1 MINGDEEDVFA
12 AAMSGG
18 DMPETGTLENIGSA
32 DLPEEPVVAKP
43 DPTTTTDAPPAK
55 DDAIPAWRLREEAER
70 RRELEREATDLRA
83 FKERVEKERAEAE
96 KAKNPPEMWEE
107 PDKFVGLHV
116 EKALDPVQKA
126 IQEARE
132 ETRKTREFYS
142 QREAIRTHGAE
153 KVDAAYKAL
162 DAAINSGTLNRDA
175 VLADLST
182 SMDPFGDIVS
192 WHKKHTLLTEIGNDP
207 EAYRQR
213 QSDELLKDPE
223 FLAKA
228 IEAARAQA
236 LPVTVGSSRAAPV
249 PDNVT
254 SLPSLNRAPAA
265 ARDEDEP
272 DDPVEVFNSALGG
285 RRRS

>member
-18 DMPETGTLENIGSA
+18 EMPETGTLENIGTD
-32 DLPEEPVVAKP
+32 DLPEAPATATPEPAP
-43 DPTTTTDAPPAK
+43 TTDAPPAK
-55 DDAIPAWRLREEAER
+55 DDAVPAWRLREEAER
-70 RRELEREATDLRA
+70 RRELEREAAELRK
-83 FKERVEKERAEAE
+83 FKETVEAERKKQEGPKSLYEAEDPDAYLGDKVRAE
-96 KAKNPPEMWEE
+96 
-107 PDKFVGLHV
+107 
-116 EKALDPVQKA
+116 LDPVQKA

-162 DAAINSGTLNRDA
+162 DAAINGGTLNRDA
-175 VLADLST
+175 VLADLAA
-182 SMDPFGDIVS
+182 SMDPFGDIVA
-192 WHKKHTLLTEIGNDP
+192 WHKRHTLLTEIGNDP

-228 IEAARAQA
+228 VEAARAQA
-236 LPVTVGSSRAAPV
+236 LPVTVGSSRTASA

-272 DDPVEVFNSALGG
+272 EDPVEVFNSALGG